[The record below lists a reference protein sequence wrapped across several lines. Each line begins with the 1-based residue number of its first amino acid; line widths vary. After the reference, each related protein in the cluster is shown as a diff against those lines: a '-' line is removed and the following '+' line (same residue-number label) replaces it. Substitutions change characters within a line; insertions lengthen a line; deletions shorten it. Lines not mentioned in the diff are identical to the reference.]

1 MLAPETIEAFIR
13 GERAAF
19 DEVLRT
25 YAHTV
30 RRVVATFWRGAFD
43 QEEAMQEVWLH
54 IWKNRGAFDA
64 GRAQEIAGFIAVL
77 ARRRCIDLLR
87 KTRPEVS
94 LDGDAVEPPMAE
106 PVPDPVEKAELDRA
120 VAAFAGSLAPA
131 WRAFFDLHF
140 VQGLPYDDVVARLS
154 IGKLRCKYMKKVLAA
169 RAREDAGLRAVLA
182 RRSGGTRDAS

>member
-1 MLAPETIEAFIR
+1 MLAPETIEAFTR

-30 RRVVATFWRGAFD
+30 RRVVSTYWRGAFD

-64 GRAQEIAGFIAVL
+64 TRAKETAGFIAVL

-87 KTRPEVS
+87 KTRPEVA
-94 LDGDAVEPPMAE
+94 LDDDAVELPMAE
-106 PVPDPVEKAELDRA
+106 PVPDPVERAELDRA
-120 VAAFAGSLAPA
+120 VSTFAATLAPD

-140 VQGLPYDDVVARLS
+140 VQGLPYDDVVARLR

-169 RAREDAGLRAVLA
+169 RAREDAGLRDVLV
-182 RRSGGTRDAS
+182 RRSGGATGAS